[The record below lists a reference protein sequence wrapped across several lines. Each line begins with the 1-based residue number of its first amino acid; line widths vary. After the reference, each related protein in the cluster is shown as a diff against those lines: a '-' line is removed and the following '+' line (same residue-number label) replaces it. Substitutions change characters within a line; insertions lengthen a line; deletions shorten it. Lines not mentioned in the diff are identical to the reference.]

1 MKRHTQDSFADL
13 AASIVFFAVFLLA
26 GRAHADLIA
35 HWPLDESGEDL
46 VGGFDG
52 VESGGVEFG
61 VPGANDNTGDA
72 TSFFDGLIDVPFA
85 EDLNPEDFTIAVW
98 ARSTGGSGHRSVIT
112 SRYDGIVFGGGNL
125 DGFNIYA
132 NPGDQWQ
139 FWTGDGESAVDN
151 WDILP
156 GPQVE
161 LDEWQHLA
169 ITFDSQTNTK
179 NFYINGILEAST
191 IDQRYQP
198 VTTDTRTLHIGGGG
212 DMGDEFRWVGDIDD
226 LGLWDGVLS
235 EDDIIDI
242 MEEGVLP
249 PASTEP
255 EFRRG
260 DAANA
265 GTVNLTSAIFI
276 LNFLFTDFVDSLAC
290 REAGDI
296 NNDGLVNLTDAV
308 NLLNHLFGTQAPPAP
323 PGLMNCGPDPDE
335 PGSPGDLGCEEYTTC

>member
-1 MKRHTQDSFADL
+1 MKRHFQVSFADL

-85 EDLNPEDFTIAVW
+85 EDLNPESFTIAMW

-125 DGFNIYA
+125 DGFIIYA
-132 NPGDQWQ
+132 NPSDQWQ
-139 FWTGDGESAVDN
+139 FWTGDGESAIDG
-151 WDILP
+151 WDSLA
-156 GPQVE
+156 GPQVG

-169 ITFDSQTNTK
+169 ITFDSETSTK

-191 IDQRYQP
+191 TAHGYQP
-198 VTTDTRTLHIGGGG
+198 VSNEERSLHIGGGG
-212 DMGDEFRWVGDIDD
+212 DTGNDFRWVGEIDD
-226 LGLWDGVLS
+226 LGLWDEVLS
-235 EDDIIDI
+235 EDEIISV
-242 MEEGVLP
+242 MGNGVLIAHP
-249 PASTEP
+249 VVEVPALSTW
-255 EFRRG
+255 G
-260 DAANA
+260 
-265 GTVNLTSAIFI
+265 
-276 LNFLFTDFVDSLAC
+276 LFSLALLALV
-290 REAGDI
+290 AGPVLI
-296 NNDGLVNLTDAV
+296 RRRYRVSA
-308 NLLNHLFGTQAPPAP
+308 
-323 PGLMNCGPDPDE
+323 CG
-335 PGSPGDLGCEEYTTC
+335 GHQ